1 MSTGCTTAGQS
12 PDTYQI
18 PGPVHPRA
26 VATKERPIDRGTR
39 LGRRA
44 IAATGAE
51 LRIARTGAGL
61 TLEEVGRAVRLSHS
75 QVSRIERAVHPS
87 VSLIQLARIASVVG
101 LDLSLRTYP
110 NGSPL
115 RDSAHLA
122 LLQRFRHRLA
132 AALSVR
138 TEVPLPIPG
147 DLRAWDLVILG
158 AGEPIG
164 VEAETRLADIQ
175 ALERRIALKARDGQ
189 VSRVLL
195 VASASRG
202 NRLAVRESLALLQTS
217 FPVPGRVALA
227 ALADGRDPGGS
238 SFVLI

>member
-1 MSTGCTTAGQS
+1 M
-12 PDTYQI
+12 
-18 PGPVHPRA
+18 
-26 VATKERPIDRGTR
+26 DRGTR

-44 IAATGAE
+44 SAATGAE
-51 LRIARTGAGL
+51 LRVARIGAGL
-61 TLEEVGRAVRLSHS
+61 SLEEVGRAVRLSHS

-115 RDSAHLA
+115 RDSAHVA
-122 LLQRFRHRLA
+122 LLHRLRHRLA
-132 AALSVR
+132 TALSVR
-138 TEVPLPIPG
+138 SEVPLPIPG

-158 AGEPIG
+158 AGQPIG

-202 NRLAVRESLALLQTS
+202 NRLAVRESMALLQTS

-238 SFVLI
+238 SLILI